1 VSILARV
8 LGGVIAAIVLSL
20 VGSDHA
26 TTLIPTPIGVGAKYR
41 LSAAPPAVLRGVP
54 VRSMRC
60 RDARHWAS
68 AHVEV
73 FAARRVVIL
82 PAGIGM
88 AKPVQR
94 NGAYVTGARCSYP
107 VRTVAPTGVVQ
118 FAPGTRATVGDLFA
132 VWGARLTN
140 HALAG
145 FRGRV
150 SAYVSGRAWR
160 GDVRA
165 IRLRRHAQ
173 IVLEI
178 GGYVPP
184 HPFFLFGAGQ

>member
-1 VSILARV
+1 VSILERV

-94 NGAYVTGARCSYP
+94 NGAYVTGPRICSSLR
-107 VRTVAPTGVVQ
+107 VRTTLAGRPIMTEPSGNSLPSVTSAPAPTRQ
-118 FAPGTRATVGDLFA
+118 CRPIFAPFNTTD
-132 VWGARLTN
+132 WMPI
-140 HALAG
+140 
-145 FRGRV
+145 
-150 SAYVSGRAWR
+150 S
-160 GDVRA
+160 
-165 IRLRRHAQ
+165 
-173 IVLEI
+173 E
-178 GGYVPP
+178 
-184 HPFFLFGAGQ
+184 